1 MIAINK
7 KKKML
12 NMESSF
18 VAERY
23 SMLGTGREKQ
33 GRQELAYHV
42 CVSCISFSNLEH
54 FKKTLTL

>member
-12 NMESSF
+12 NMESGF

-23 SMLGTGREKQ
+23 SMLGTGRERETRTT
-33 GRQELAYHV
+33 GTGISCV
-42 CVSCISFSNLEH
+42 C
-54 FKKTLTL
+54 